1 MVIAFVTSFRGEL
14 AALAAALIWAIASL
28 LFMGLGRQLSPLML
42 NLIKSSIAIA
52 LILLTLFLQSKS
64 LPQVGL
70 WAIGL
75 LLLSG
80 AIGIGLGDTAYFGSI
95 NCLGAR
101 RALLLESL
109 APPMTAMLASVFLRE
124 QLKAIAW
131 MGIVLTVLGVAWVI
145 VERAPA
151 GMLGQYRP
159 QRGIGFGLMAAL
171 GQASGAVLSRA
182 ALADTSMPPLWSTL
196 FRLLGGVLV
205 LAIILMVQQHSWQE
219 IKQLRSP
226 RLLTLTIATAFLGT
240 YLGIWL
246 QQTALKYTQAGI
258 AQALTSTSPL
268 FVIPIAIAWGERV
281 SVRAILGVLV
291 AIGGV
296 WLLFTQP

>member
-226 RLLTLTIATAFLGT
+226 CLLTLTIATAFLGT

-291 AIGGV
+291 AISGV

>member
-205 LAIILMVQQHSWQE
+205 LAIILMVQQHSWRE

-226 RLLTLTIATAFLGT
+226 RLLTLTIVTAFLGT

-281 SVRAILGVLV
+281 SFRAILGVLV

-296 WLLFTQP
+296 WLLFTEP

>member
-124 QLKAIAW
+124 QLKAIGLDGHRAD
-131 MGIVLTVLGVAWVI
+131 GAGSGVGNCRTA
-145 VERAPA
+145 
-151 GMLGQYRP
+151 
-159 QRGIGFGLMAAL
+159 
-171 GQASGAVLSRA
+171 
-182 ALADTSMPPLWSTL
+182 PPLECWGNTARNAGSD
-196 FRLLGGVLV
+196 LG
-205 LAIILMVQQHSWQE
+205 
-219 IKQLRSP
+219 
-226 RLLTLTIATAFLGT
+226 
-240 YLGIWL
+240 
-246 QQTALKYTQAGI
+246 
-258 AQALTSTSPL
+258 
-268 FVIPIAIAWGERV
+268 
-281 SVRAILGVLV
+281 
-291 AIGGV
+291 
-296 WLLFTQP
+296 